1 MKNLI
6 CLMIAGCLAVTAY
19 GQAPDWEVAENEYE
33 HTMSLVAFLNVE
45 GVTLAGENDR
55 VAAFVNGVCRGVS
68 KLTEVKAQQEH
79 YAYLTIF
86 GNSNNEL
93 VTFKIYEAGTNRII
107 DVEKTL
113 VLRINEHRGNLLQ
126 PYSIAQPALRATASI
141 EQFSVRD
148 LTPINI
154 VKEDGNIVFKVEN
167 TTSLLARTVEF
178 EVGDGAQLFLNNQPL
193 VSGDNQ
199 VDFFQPVTF
208 HVRSEDR
215 SVMKPWTVSMEPLG
229 DILVYRRKASCF
241 EPGAIKVTGN
251 REGQNFTLVRQGQV
265 LNSRAMVSGEVLFDN
280 LVPGTYLVRAEGF
293 EKQVNID

>member
-1 MKNLI
+1 MKNLS
-6 CLMIAGCLAVTAY
+6 CMLIACCFAATTY
-19 GQAPDWEVAENEYE
+19 GQSPDWQVAENEFE

-45 GVTLAGENDR
+45 GVTLTGENDR

-68 KLTEVKAQQEH
+68 KLTEVKSHQEDF
-79 YAYLTIF
+79 AYLTIF

-93 VTFKIYEAGTNRII
+93 VTFKIYESSTNRII

-113 VLRINEHRGNLLQ
+113 VFRINGHRGNLLQ
-126 PYSIAQPALRATASI
+126 PYSIAQPALRATAAI
-141 EQFSVRD
+141 EEFSLRD
-148 LTPINI
+148 VIPISEI
-154 VKEDGNIVFKVEN
+154 LEDGSIIIKVEN
-167 TTSLLARTVEF
+167 TTNLLGHTVEF
-178 EVGDGAQLFLNNQPL
+178 EVGDGAQLFLNNQLL

-199 VDFFQPVTF
+199 LDFLQPVTF

-215 SVMKPWTVSMEPLG
+215 SVLKPWTVSMEPLG

-251 REGQNFTLVRQGQV
+251 REGQSFSLIRQGQV
-265 LNSRAMVSGEVLFDN
+265 LNSRPMVSGEVLFEN
-280 LVPGTYLVRAEGF
+280 LIPGAYLVRAEGF